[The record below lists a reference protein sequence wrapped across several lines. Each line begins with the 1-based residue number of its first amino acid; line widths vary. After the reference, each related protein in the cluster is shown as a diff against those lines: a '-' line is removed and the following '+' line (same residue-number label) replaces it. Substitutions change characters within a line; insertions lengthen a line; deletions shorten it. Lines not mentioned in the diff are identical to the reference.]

1 VELQV
6 TLSDSSLKALIASV
20 NTEVQQPG
28 VFAETSNLAASI
40 MDHPTYGNAL
50 VNAIVDQH
58 EARLAPA
65 IAEQLSLR
73 HVAAEIDTR
82 DVAEYVSVDVQEVA
96 DRIDLSDLASNIDM
110 SDLAENISV
119 EASEVADH
127 IDTGDLADSVAQA
140 MDLEEVAQHVSMT
153 QLSAKMVHHFV
164 NNAEFRAC
172 FMDELLERLSK
183 ASA

>member
-1 VELQV
+1 MELQV
-6 TLSDSSLKALIASV
+6 TLSDSSLRALIASV
-20 NTEVQQPG
+20 NTEIVQPSL
-28 VFAETSNLAASI
+28 VTTNVATI
-40 MDHPTYGNAL
+40 MDDPTYGNAL

-58 EARLAPA
+58 EARLAEG

-73 HVAAEIDTR
+73 HVAAEIDLR
-82 DVAEYVSVDVQEVA
+82 DVAEYVSVDLQDVA
-96 DRIDLSDLASNIDM
+96 DRIDMADLANNIDLSDLA
-110 SDLAENISV
+110 ENITV

-127 IDTGDLADSVAQA
+127 IDTTDLADSVAQA

>member
-1 VELQV
+1 MELQV
-6 TLSDSSLKALIASV
+6 TLSDSSLRALIASV
-20 NTEVQQPG
+20 NTEIVQPSL
-28 VFAETSNLAASI
+28 VTTNVATI
-40 MDHPTYGNAL
+40 MDDPTYGNAL

-58 EARLAPA
+58 EARLASG

-82 DVAEYVSVDVQEVA
+82 EVADYVHVDLQEVA
-96 DRIDLSDLASNIDM
+96 DRVDLQDLAGNIDM
-110 SDLAENISV
+110 ADLAESISV

-127 IDTGDLADSVAQA
+127 IDTSDLADSVAQA

-183 ASA
+183 